1 MNILPGNMRF
11 GAGQPVKR
19 LEDQRLLTGKGQ
31 FIDDKPE
38 DGALWLHVLRSPHAH
53 AKIVSI
59 DVKAAKDMPGVE
71 AVYTGA
77 DLVADNVG
85 TIPTL
90 SVFMR
95 PDGKP
100 MTVPPRRL
108 LAHEIVR
115 FAGEPVAAVVATS
128 RVAAQTAAEAIAV
141 GYEVLPSVID
151 PVEAVKPGAPVV
163 WPEAPD
169 NIVAVMSY
177 GDAAKVE
184 EAFAKAAHTVSLDLV
199 SQRLVPSAMEP
210 RSTIAEVEKKTG
222 RLILHVQSQ
231 TPGSTRDVL
240 AEAVLKRPKESV
252 RVLVGDI
259 GGGFGQKTNLYP
271 EDGIVAYAAT
281 KLSRKV
287 RWRGDRTDEFVG
299 GTHGRDLTSTGEFAL
314 DAKGRVLAYRV
325 RSLGGTGAY
334 STGAGNIIPL
344 VLGPFVQSGVYDLPL
359 VHYEVKSVMTN
370 TAPVGAYRGAGR
382 PEGVFIV
389 ERLMDAAARQIGID
403 PRTIRKLN
411 YIKPAQLPY
420 TNAVGQIYNSGAF
433 AHMLERAS
441 DLADWNGFSA
451 RKKAAKKKGLLYGR
465 GLTSYIEWTGGRA
478 HTEKVSLHATA
489 EGRVILHSGTM
500 AMGQGLQT
508 TYTQMVSEALGIP
521 MDRIDIVQ
529 GDTDLATGFGS
540 VGSRSLFV
548 GGTALAVS
556 ANDLIAKAREK
567 AANELEASVEDIEY
581 RDGMFT
587 VVGTDKRIAVRD
599 REGED
604 GARLSVDSAG
614 EVDGPSWPN
623 GTHICEVEIDPETG
637 VTRVVRYITV
647 DDVGVAVNPML
658 VTGQIHGGVAQGIGQ
673 ALYEG
678 VAYDAEG
685 QLLTAS
691 YQDYCVP
698 RADDIPPITLTLD
711 ESAPCSTNPLGAKGC
726 GESGAIGGTP
736 CIANGVIDALADRH
750 QEPADTADADEGLA
764 GDPGR
769 QGGRSCSLRTCFR
782 MRPSPWRRPLPLT
795 LIGSMDSGSPSPRPR
810 NDGEEGA
817 YNPAPSWRRCRA
829 GSPTSRRRSCRP
841 GR

>member
-38 DGALWLHVLRSPHAH
+38 EGALWLHVLRSPHAH
-53 AKIVSI
+53 AKIRSV
-59 DVKAAKDMPGVE
+59 DTKAASEMPGVE
-71 AVYTGA
+71 AIYTGA
-77 DLVADNVG
+77 DLIADDIG
-85 TIPTL
+85 TLPTL
-90 SVFMR
+90 LVFKR
-95 PDGKP
+95 TNGAE
-100 MTVPPRRL
+100 MTAPPRRL
-108 LAHEIVR
+108 LAHELAR

-141 GYEVLPSVID
+141 DYEMLPSVVD
-151 PVEAVKPGAPVV
+151 PAEAIKPGAPAV
-163 WPEAPD
+163 WAEVPD
-169 NIVAVMSY
+169 NVAAAMSY
-177 GDAAKVE
+177 GDAAAVE
-184 EAFAKAAHTVSLDLV
+184 AAFASAAHTVSLDLV

-222 RLILHVQSQ
+222 RLLLHVQSQ
-231 TPGSTRDVL
+231 TPGSTRDLL
-240 AEAVLKRPKESV
+240 AEAILKRPKESV

-259 GGGFGQKTNLYP
+259 GGGFGQKTSLYP
-271 EDGIVAYAAT
+271 EDGIVAYAAV
-281 KLSRKV
+281 KLNRKV
-287 RWRGDRTDEFVG
+287 RWRGDRTDDFVG

-334 STGAGNIIPL
+334 LSGTGAIIPL

-359 VHYEVKSVMTN
+359 VHYEIKAVMTN

-389 ERLMDAAARQIGID
+389 ERLMDAAARQIGMD
-403 PRTIRKLN
+403 PRTIRKIN

-420 TNAVGQIYNSGAF
+420 TNAVGQVYDSGAF

-441 DLADWNGFSA
+441 DLADWNGFAA

-489 EGRVILHSGTM
+489 EGRVVLHSGTM

-508 TYTQMVSEALGIP
+508 TYSQMVSASLGVP
-521 MDRIDIVQ
+521 LDKIDVVQ
-529 GDTDLATGFGS
+529 GDTDLAIGFGS

-548 GGTALAVS
+548 GGTAVAVS
-556 ANDLIAKAREK
+556 ANDLITKAREK
-567 AANELEASVEDIEY
+567 ASNLLEASVEDIEY
-581 RDGMFT
+581 RDGWLT
-587 VVGTDKRIAVRD
+587 VVGTDRRIGLFDIAKK
-599 REGED
+599 EN
-604 GARLSVDSAG
+604 GARLSVDSEG

-637 VTRVVRYITV
+637 VSKVVRYTTV

-658 VTGQIHGGVAQGIGQ
+658 VTGQVHGGVAQGIGQ

-678 VAYDAEG
+678 VSYDAEG

-698 RADDIPPITLTLD
+698 RADDIPPIDVTLD
-711 ESAPCSTNPLGAKGC
+711 DSAPCRTNPLGAKGC
-726 GESGAIGGTP
+726 GESGAIGGPP
-736 CIANGVIDALADRH
+736 CIANGVMDALSELGIT
-750 QEPADTADADEGLA
+750 QLNT
-764 GDPGR
+764 
-769 QGGRSCSLRTCFR
+769 
-782 MRPSPWRRPLPLT
+782 PLT
-795 LIGSMDSGSPSPRPR
+795 PLKVWQAIRD
-810 NDGEEGA
+810 A
-817 YNPAPSWRRCRA
+817 RA
-829 GSPTSRRRSCRP
+829 ARG
-841 GR
+841 

>member
-1 MNILPGNMRF
+1 MNILPGNLRF

-31 FIDDKPE
+31 FIDDRPE

-53 AKIVSI
+53 AKIASV
-59 DVKAAKDMPGVE
+59 DTKAAATMPGVQ
-71 AVYTGA
+71 AVFTGA
-77 DLVADNVG
+77 DLVADDIG

-128 RVAAQTAAEAIAV
+128 RVAAQTASEAIRIE
-141 GYEVLPSVID
+141 YEILPSVVD
-151 PVEAVKPGAPVV
+151 PIEATKPGAPVV
-163 WPEAPD
+163 WAEAPD
-169 NIVAVMSY
+169 NIVAAMSY

-184 EAFAKAAHTVSLDLV
+184 AVFASAAHVVSLDLV

-210 RSTIAEVEKKTG
+210 RSTIAEVDKKTG

-231 TPGSTRDVL
+231 TPGSTRDIL
-240 AEAVLKRPKESV
+240 ADAVLKRPKESI

-259 GGGFGQKTNLYP
+259 GGGFGQKTSLYP
-271 EDGIVAYAAT
+271 EDGLVAYAAV
-281 KLSRKV
+281 KLNRKV
-287 RWRGDRTDEFVG
+287 RWRGDRSDEFTG
-299 GTHGRDLTSTGEFAL
+299 GTHGRDLTSSGEFAL

-325 RSLGGTGAY
+325 RSVGGTGAY
-334 STGAGNIIPL
+334 VTGAGTVIPL

-359 VHYEVKSVMTN
+359 VHYEVKAVMTH

-389 ERLMDAAARQIGID
+389 ERLMDAAARQLGLD
-403 PRTIRKLN
+403 PRTIRKVN
-411 YIKPAQLPY
+411 YVKPAQLPY
-420 TNAVGQIYNSGAF
+420 TNPVGQVYDSGAF
-433 AHMLERAS
+433 THMLERAS
-441 DLADWNGFSA
+441 DLADWNGFHG

-508 TYTQMVSEALGIP
+508 TYTQMVAESLGIP

-556 ANDLIAKAREK
+556 AGDLIAKAREK
-567 AANELEASVEDIEY
+567 AANMLEASVEDIEY
-581 RDGMFT
+581 RDAMLT
-587 VVGTDKRIAVRD
+587 VVGTDKKIGLFEIAKA
-599 REGED
+599 EK
-604 GARLSVDSAG
+604 GAKLSVDSEG

-623 GTHICEVEIDPETG
+623 GTHICEVEIDPDTG
-637 VTRVVRYITV
+637 VTRVVRYTTV

-658 VTGQIHGGVAQGIGQ
+658 VTGQVHGGVAQGIGQ

-678 VAYDAEG
+678 VSYDAEG

-691 YQDYCVP
+691 YQDYCLP
-698 RADDIPPITLTLD
+698 RADDIPPIAVTLD
-711 ESAPCSTNPLGAKGC
+711 DSAPCRTNPLGAKGC
-726 GESGAIGGTP
+726 GESGAIGGPP
-736 CIANGVIDALADRH
+736 CIANGVMDALAELGIK
-750 QEPADTADADEGLA
+750 QLT
-764 GDPGR
+764 
-769 QGGRSCSLRTCFR
+769 T
-782 MRPSPWRRPLPLT
+782 PLT
-795 LIGSMDSGSPSPRPR
+795 PMKIWQAIRDAKA
-810 NDGEEGA
+810 GA
-817 YNPAPSWRRCRA
+817 
-829 GSPTSRRRSCRP
+829 
-841 GR
+841 

>member
-38 DGALWLHVLRSPHAH
+38 DGALWLYVLRSPHAH
-53 AKIVSI
+53 ARIVLI
-59 DVKAAKDMPGVE
+59 DTGAAAEMAGVQ
-71 AVYTGA
+71 AIYTGA
-77 DLVADNVG
+77 DLVADGIG

-90 SVFMR
+90 SIFKR
-95 PDGKP
+95 ADGSP

-108 LAHEIVR
+108 LAHEVVR
-115 FAGEPVAAVVATS
+115 FAGEPVAAVVAAS
-128 RVAAQTAAEAIAV
+128 RTAAQSAAEAVAV
-141 GYEVLPSVID
+141 EYEVLPSVVD
-151 PVEAVKPGAPVV
+151 PVAAIKPGAPVV

-177 GDAAKVE
+177 GDAAEVE
-184 EAFAKAAHTVSLDLV
+184 AAFASAKHVVSLDLV

-210 RSTIAEVEKKTG
+210 RSTIAEIDNKG

-271 EDGIVAYAAT
+271 EDGIVAYAAV
-281 KLSRKV
+281 KLGRKV

-314 DAKGRVLAYRV
+314 DAKGRVQAYRV
-325 RSLGGTGAY
+325 RSIGGTGAY

-344 VLGPFVQSGVYDLPL
+344 VLGPFVQTGVYDLPL
-359 VHYEVKSVMTN
+359 VHFEVKSVMTN

-382 PEGVFIV
+382 PEAVFIV
-389 ERLMDAAARQIGID
+389 ERLMDAAARQIGMD
-403 PRTIRKLN
+403 PRAIRKVN

-420 TNAVGQIYNSGAF
+420 TNAAGQVYDSGAF

-441 DLADWNGFSA
+441 ELADWDGFAA
-451 RKKAAKKKGLLYGR
+451 RKKAARKKGLLYGR

-489 EGRVILHSGTM
+489 EGRIVLHSGTQ

-508 TYTQMVSEALGIP
+508 TYTQMVSESLGIP
-521 MDRIDIVQ
+521 MDRIDVVQ

-548 GGTALAVS
+548 GGTAVAVS
-556 ANDLIAKAREK
+556 TNDMIAKAREK
-567 AANELEASVEDIEY
+567 AANLLETSVEDIEY
-581 RDGMFT
+581 REGWLT
-587 VVGTDKRIAVRD
+587 VVGTDRRIGLFDIAKK
-599 REGED
+599 ES
-604 GARLSVDSAG
+604 GARLSVDSEG

-637 VTRVVRYITV
+637 VSKVVRYTTV

-658 VTGQIHGGVAQGIGQ
+658 VTGQVHGGVAQGIGQ
-673 ALYEG
+673 ALYEA
-678 VAYDAEG
+678 VSYDAEG

-698 RADDIPPITLTLD
+698 RADDIPPITVTLD
-711 ESAPCSTNPLGAKGC
+711 DSAPCRTNPLGAKGC
-726 GESGAIGGTP
+726 GESGAIGGPP
-736 CIANGVIDALADRH
+736 CIANGVMDALSELRI
-750 QEPADTADADEGLA
+750 T
-764 GDPGR
+764 
-769 QGGRSCSLRTCFR
+769 SLNT
-782 MRPSPWRRPLPLT
+782 PLT
-795 LIGSMDSGSPSPRPR
+795 PVKVWQAIR
-810 NDGEEGA
+810 EAHAAGA
-817 YNPAPSWRRCRA
+817 
-829 GSPTSRRRSCRP
+829 
-841 GR
+841 